1 MAKNNNIAPAVEPRE
16 RVVPAFEHITV
27 TQCPNGLYKMLAA
40 DGWLLRNVNSLRT
53 AKRTTTTKPWNFEE
67 VADESV

>member
-16 RVVPAFEHITV
+16 RVVPSFEHITV
-27 TQCPNGLYKMLAA
+27 MQCSNGLYKMLAA
-40 DGWLLRNVNSLRT
+40 DGWLLRNVNSQRT
-53 AKRTTTTKPWNFEE
+53 SKHTTTTKPWNFEE

>member
-16 RVVPAFEHITV
+16 RVVPSFEHVTV
-27 TQCPNGLYKMLAA
+27 TQCPNGLYQMLAA
-40 DGWLLRNVNSLRT
+40 DGWLLRNINSQRT